1 MKKFMILYMAPVS
14 AEAQMNVSPEEMKK
28 GMEPWNAWYKKS
40 GKAIVDMGTPLGKGI
55 CVDKKGPA
63 KTQSQVTGY
72 TIVQAKDIDAA
83 KAMINDHP
91 HFMIPKASIEVLEIM
106 TMTM

>member
-14 AEAQMNVSPEEMKK
+14 AEVQMNVSPEEMKK
-28 GMEPWNAWYKKS
+28 GMEPWNVWYKKC
-40 GKAIVDMGTPLGKGI
+40 GKSIVDMGAPLGKGVCI
-55 CVDKKGPA
+55 DKKGAA
-63 KTQSQVTGY
+63 KSQSQVTGY

-83 KAMINDHP
+83 KAMVTDHP

-106 TMTM
+106 PMTM